1 MTSSLTSSPGR
12 TDLMFGSLLSHQ
24 KHTTK
29 RVSVL
34 YPLLRH
40 LNAGTLAFAMFVAVA
55 LLSSTN
61 GEDSETRASAPV
73 KAIKTEVA
81 IDNFSFST
89 NTLMLPVRATVT
101 WINHDNVPH
110 VAASADNQFP
120 EISRL
125 EVCPELI
132 THLSNNGN
140 LLLLLFHPPADD
152 GRHHRQVNISAHQ
165 LHEIIT

>member
-12 TDLMFGSLLSHQ
+12 THLMFASPLPHQ
-24 KHTTK
+24 KHTAR

-34 YPLLRH
+34 CPLLKH
-40 LNAGTLAFAMFVAVA
+40 LSTGTLAFAMFVAVA

-89 NTLMLPVRATVT
+89 NTLTLPVRATVT

-110 VAASADNQFP
+110 VVASADKQFQKSAVLKSGQSFSHTLVTTGTYSCFCSIHP
-120 EISRL
+120 RM
-125 EVCPELI
+125 
-132 THLSNNGN
+132 TGN
-140 LLLLLFHPPADD
+140 
-152 GRHHRQVNISAHQ
+152 
-165 LHEIIT
+165 IIVK